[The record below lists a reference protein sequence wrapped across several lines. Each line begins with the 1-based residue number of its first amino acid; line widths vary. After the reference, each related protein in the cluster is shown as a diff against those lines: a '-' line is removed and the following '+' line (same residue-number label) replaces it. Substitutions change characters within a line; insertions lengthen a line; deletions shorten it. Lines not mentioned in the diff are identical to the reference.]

1 MRPRQFCNLSQAI
14 LNEHDTKDDIREKV
28 RIAAIIGTIQSLMTN
43 FVGIHPDFKKNTEE
57 ERLLGVSLSGMS
69 DNPFIYDEEFLEELK
84 QVVIDTNKNWS
95 KKFGIKPSV
104 STTCIKPDGNTSV
117 LYNTSPGLHPRFAPY
132 YIRRVRLQ
140 FQNPVAQWLMSQGV
154 PCEPVLGET
163 WESVKTVVFE
173 FPISSPSTVTRFQNE
188 VTAKEQLNIWLLIKK
203 FYTEHNPS
211 VTIHYKPEELDGIK
225 KFVFENQE
233 WLSGLSFLENGHK
246 YQQAPYE
253 EIDKATYDKL
263 SEAFPEVDFDTFWGF
278 ETNFDTT
285 SGAQTLAC
293 VGGACLI

>member
-14 LNEHDTKDDIREKV
+14 LNENDTKDDIREKV

-84 QVVIDTNKNWS
+84 QIVIDTNKIWS

-173 FPISSPSTVTRFQNE
+173 FPIASPPTVTRFQNE
-188 VTAKEQLNIWLLIKK
+188 VTAQEQLDIWLLIKK

-211 VTIHYKPEELDGIK
+211 VTIHYKPEELEGIK
-225 KFVFENQE
+225 RFVFENQE

-263 SEAFPEVDFDTFWGF
+263 SGSFPEVDFDTFWGF

>member
-1 MRPRQFCNLSQAI
+1 
-14 LNEHDTKDDIREKV
+14 
-28 RIAAIIGTIQSLMTN
+28 
-43 FVGIHPDFKKNTEE
+43 
-57 ERLLGVSLSGMS
+57 
-69 DNPFIYDEEFLEELK
+69 
-84 QVVIDTNKNWS
+84 
-95 KKFGIKPSV
+95 
-104 STTCIKPDGNTSV
+104 
-117 LYNTSPGLHPRFAPY
+117 
-132 YIRRVRLQ
+132 
-140 FQNPVAQWLMSQGV
+140 
-154 PCEPVLGET
+154 VLGET

-188 VTAKEQLNIWLLIKK
+188 VTAQEQLDIWLLIKK

-263 SEAFPEVDFDTFWGF
+263 SEAFPEVDFDTFWDF